1 MYMILEGVPEKS
13 FVCMQCCLIEL
24 MEEKIRG
31 LEMQVETLVE
41 FRGGF
46 KQMME
51 QKHEEAEE
59 KSSDLQMEAGP
70 VINIKERVTTFLY
83 TVL

>member
-1 MYMILEGVPEKS
+1 MKYRLMK
-13 FVCMQCCLIEL
+13 L

-31 LEMQVETLVE
+31 LKMQVEALVE
-41 FRGGF
+41 FRRWF

-51 QKHEEAEE
+51 QRYEEAEE

-70 VINIKERVTTFLY
+70 KNSEGILLGICLVRWCLELALEVQQS
-83 TVL
+83 